1 MRNEEPGMVFE
12 PYPFEKLNQLLSDVV
27 PNEDYELRSLTIGE
41 PQFETPSFILDA
53 LKAHAHLF
61 NKYPKT
67 AGEDFLRQG
76 MLTYLEKRFGL
87 RLDSGQIIP
96 TFGTREVLFN
106 FPQFLLKGIEEP
118 VMAFPN
124 PFYQIYEGAARVSGA
139 RVVYLNLTPGNDF
152 RPEMDEAALS
162 ECDLVILNSPDN
174 PTASVLTMEQMIA
187 WVKLS
192 RKHDFVLLNDE
203 CYADLY
209 LDAPIPSL
217 LNAAIEAGNPEF
229 TNILVVNSISKRSSA
244 PGLRSGFI
252 AGDAGILRSYMT
264 YRTYVGCA
272 APLPLQHAAAVAW
285 ADQEHVEQ
293 FRERYRRNFALA
305 QEILGVKR
313 PEATFYIWLKVSD
326 ERAFTRE
333 LYRRYHV
340 KVLPGSFLGRE
351 GQGSGYVRLA
361 LVYEEAIMRETLE
374 RVARFIKE
382 GLE

>member
-1 MRNEEPGMVFE
+1 MKTQFE
-12 PYPFEKLNQLLSDVV
+12 TYPFEKLNQLLEDIV
-27 PNEDYELRSLTIGE
+27 PNPDLELRSLTIGE
-41 PQFETPSFILDA
+41 PQFETPLFILDA
-53 LKAHAHLF
+53 VREHAHLF

-76 MLTYLEKRFGL
+76 MLTYLDKRFGL
-87 RLDSGQIIP
+87 ALETEQIIP

-106 FPQFLLKGIEEP
+106 FPQFLLDGRDEP

-139 RVVYLNLTPGNDF
+139 RVVYLDLTADNGFQPDIDAEDL
-152 RPEMDEAALS
+152 P

-174 PTASVLTMEQMIA
+174 PTASVMGEDEMVQ
-187 WVKLS
+187 WVKLA

-209 LDAPIPSL
+209 LDVPIPSL
-217 LNAAIEAGNPEF
+217 LNASIAAGNPDF
-229 TNILVVNSISKRSSA
+229 KNILVVNSISKRSSA

-252 AGDAGILRSYMT
+252 AGDAAILRSYMT

-285 ADQEHVEQ
+285 TDQEHVEM
-293 FRERYRRNFALA
+293 FRAQYRSNFALA
-305 QEILGVKR
+305 QEILGVKK
-313 PEATFYIWLKVSD
+313 PEATFYIWLEVAD
-326 ERAFTRE
+326 ELVFTRE
-333 LYRRYHV
+333 LYRRHHV

-351 GQGSGYVRLA
+351 GQGRGYVRLA
-361 LVYEEAIMRETLE
+361 LVYEEDVMREALE
-374 RVARFIKE
+374 RVAQFIKE